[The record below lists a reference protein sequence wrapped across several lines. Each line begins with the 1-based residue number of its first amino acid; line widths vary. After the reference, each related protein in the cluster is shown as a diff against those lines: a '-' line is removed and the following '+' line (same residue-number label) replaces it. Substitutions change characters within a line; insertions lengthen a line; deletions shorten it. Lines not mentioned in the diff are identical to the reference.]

1 MLSVS
6 KQNKYFLNL
15 LNLVK
20 ERAPYMRTTSVCD
33 IVSVTKNV
41 CRLFI
46 KFDTGVLDKKLSSKL
61 KFRENRA
68 SESQFISGLPR
79 TSTRNFSI
87 SGTTWVNQARQ
98 IYGALASFMKIGTMK
113 TILLLA

>member
-1 MLSVS
+1 M
-6 KQNKYFLNL
+6 
-15 LNLVK
+15 
-20 ERAPYMRTTSVCD
+20 MTTSVCD
-33 IVSVTKNV
+33 LISVTKNV

-46 KFDTGVLDKKLSSKL
+46 KFDIGVLDKKLSSKL

-68 SESQFISGLPR
+68 SESQLISGLPR

-87 SGTTWVNQARQ
+87 SGNTWVNQARQ
-98 IYGALASFMKIGTMK
+98 IYGVLASFMKNGTMK